1 MKQKKEMK
9 EMREKDNLTDS
20 RKTSKMSSSIQKPN
34 NTYDINLPPT
44 PSDTPYMFSQIQPI
58 SVKNTP
64 PINTDKFTEHFKL
77 EETKDY
83 NIEDG
88 ADTVIRTFS
97 KDTIPDKELERNRE
111 KENTINSAYIP
122 QSPQNETIN
131 QIINNNVEV
140 VHDTGSD
147 LSDSYGSIEH
157 DKNYHKLSYT
167 QLEETLDKQYNDINH
182 KYSSALDILASY
194 LKGHKIIYMESKY
207 YCDQQ
212 LNKLMMP
219 SIILSTS
226 ATVLSSFLSVNANNN
241 NGPFIISC
249 VNAVIS
255 VLLALVNYFKL
266 DAASEA
272 HKISA
277 HQYDKLQNSVEF
289 MSGSIL
295 LFKNYNENNLTLEET
310 VLKKLKDVEKK
321 ISEIKETNQ
330 FIIPRVI
337 RLRYPLIYNTNI
349 FSIIKKIDDYK
360 KKTISNLKIVINEIR
375 FLNHNQKT
383 STIDLN
389 LPEHKERINY
399 LFSLKRRLL
408 NEVLLL
414 KSAFSIIDQM
424 IQRELDDA
432 ETERQTTW
440 VLWICRLCGISQKR
454 QSPHSLNPFIEKLL
468 DPFNKNYENIDG
480 ELDDLD
486 KIVVNIRSPHPPL
499 TQHTVALA
507 SVSNQSTPQS
517 YTPPSTPMVSFS
529 PGFSPRNILSFPLKQ
544 KSPSSSGISSVSNT
558 SKNIGGGVEMVV
570 GEMNV

>member
-1 MKQKKEMK
+1 MKQKKE
-9 EMREKDNLTDS
+9 TDS
-20 RKTSKMSSSIQKPN
+20 RKTTKKTNDTNYPV
-34 NTYDINLPPT
+34 YLPPT
-44 PSDTPYMFSQIQPI
+44 PSDTPYMFSQIQTTSLKHPQPI
-58 SVKNTP
+58 K
-64 PINTDKFTEHFKL
+64 TDKFTEHF
-77 EETKDY
+77 D
-83 NIEDG
+83 IENGVDHL
-88 ADTVIRTFS
+88 FS
-97 KDTIPDKELERNRE
+97 AYPKDTIPEKELEGNNE
-111 KENTINSAYIP
+111 KKEIVMTPSYMP
-122 QSPQNETIN
+122 PSPSPQNEAIH
-131 QIINNNVEV
+131 QIINNHVEV

-147 LSDSYGSIEH
+147 LSDSYGSVEN

-167 QLEETLDKQYNDINH
+167 QLEETIDKQYNDINH

-226 ATVLSSFLSVNANNN
+226 ATVLSSFLSVNTDNH

-295 LFKNYNENNLTLEET
+295 LFKNYNENNLSLEDT
-310 VLKKLKDVEKK
+310 MLKKLKDVEKK
-321 ISEIKETNQ
+321 IGEIKETNQ

-375 FLNHNQKT
+375 FLNHNQKI

-389 LPEHKERINY
+389 VPEHKERINY

-432 ETERQTTW
+432 ETERHTTW
-440 VLWICRLCGISQKR
+440 LIWLGKICGIEQKR
-454 QSPHSLNPFIEKLL
+454 PSPNELNPFIDKLL

-486 KIVVNIRSPHPPL
+486 KIVVKIR
-499 TQHTVALA
+499 
-507 SVSNQSTPQS
+507 
-517 YTPPSTPMVSFS
+517 
-529 PGFSPRNILSFPLKQ
+529 
-544 KSPSSSGISSVSNT
+544 
-558 SKNIGGGVEMVV
+558 
-570 GEMNV
+570 